1 MNAAEPPTVLVNK
14 LVEDGKDLRFSIEVH
29 GVFLQ
34 RFECAKFPF
43 DIQDLS
49 VKAACCNPKPQTH
62 PCFESRPSRN
72 NPELPMRSCWGSRP
86 RIAEAV
92 KSGQPGPNSPL
103 SPAPLTLNP

>member
-1 MNAAEPPTVLVNK
+1 MNAAEPPVVLVNK

-49 VKAACCNPKPQTH
+49 VKVGVSEHRGK
-62 PCFESRPSRN
+62 
-72 NPELPMRSCWGSRP
+72 GS
-86 RIAEAV
+86 IF
-92 KSGQPGPNSPL
+92 G
-103 SPAPLTLNP
+103 SPAE